1 MLTVLAFVVGMGS
14 LIAFHEF
21 GHFAVARLCGVRVLR
36 FSIGFGRPIYRWQ
49 RDPNATEF
57 VLCLLPL
64 GGYVRMLD
72 ERDGAV
78 GPDDLSRTF
87 NRKPLAQRAAIVA
100 AGPAANALLAVLLYA
115 AVQWIGVLTYAPI
128 IGAPLPG
135 SVAAQAGLAAQDHIR
150 TVKVG
155 GGESQTIN
163 AFSELGWA
171 AAAALSSG
179 ETLTLGVS
187 AKENGIPRE
196 RVLRLDRLLSDTG
209 ATTPLARVGIVAPY
223 MRPVLGELLPDGA
236 AVSAGLR
243 TGDLVLA
250 INDRRISDAQQL
262 RLAIQAAVVQRADGR
277 WDAQSDDWLV
287 DRGGRALTLS
297 VTPAL
302 VANPANGSVLPYT
315 GRIGAYIGEAPTGVL
330 RQSGLWEGLDLGAR
344 KAWQTATMSVATIGQ
359 LLVGDA
365 SIKQLSGPVAI
376 AGVAGQTANLG
387 LAPYLSF
394 LALLSVSLAILNLLP
409 IPVLDGGHLMYYL
422 WEAAVGKPVSDAWLV
437 RFQRAGLFALLML
450 MVIALSNDIAR
461 LMG

>member
-1 MLTVLAFVVGMGS
+1 
-14 LIAFHEF
+14 
-21 GHFAVARLCGVRVLR
+21 
-36 FSIGFGRPIYRWQ
+36 
-49 RDPNATEF
+49 
-57 VLCLLPL
+57 
-64 GGYVRMLD
+64 
-72 ERDGAV
+72 
-78 GPDDLSRTF
+78 
-87 NRKPLAQRAAIVA
+87 
-100 AGPAANALLAVLLYA
+100 
-115 AVQWIGVLTYAPI
+115 
-128 IGAPLPG
+128 
-135 SVAAQAGLAAQDHIR
+135 
-150 TVKVG
+150 
-155 GGESQTIN
+155 
-163 AFSELGWA
+163 
-171 AAAALSSG
+171 
-179 ETLTLGVS
+179 
-187 AKENGIPRE
+187 
-196 RVLRLDRLLSDTG
+196 
-209 ATTPLARVGIVAPY
+209 

-277 WDAQSDDWLV
+277 WDALSDDWLV

-302 VANPANGSVLPYT
+302 VANPANGSVVPYI